1 MLLFLVT
8 SGGDAMV
15 NVFSI
20 EFSIDAEL
28 ESQLQGRSNHYN
40 HYINGITTHYAIYI
54 NVIMALWML
63 FLILALCVGL
73 NPIIR
78 SQNVEITKRQME
90 LVKNVTRVLD
100 AAIKGN
106 SATTKINNKMK

>member
-1 MLLFLVT
+1 
-8 SGGDAMV
+8 
-15 NVFSI
+15 
-20 EFSIDAEL
+20 
-28 ESQLQGRSNHYN
+28 
-40 HYINGITTHYAIYI
+40 
-54 NVIMALWML
+54 ML

-106 SATTKINNKMK
+106 SVTTKINNKMKLRTIRITEDYFMRKCLINFC

>member
-1 MLLFLVT
+1 
-8 SGGDAMV
+8 
-15 NVFSI
+15 
-20 EFSIDAEL
+20 
-28 ESQLQGRSNHYN
+28 
-40 HYINGITTHYAIYI
+40 
-54 NVIMALWML
+54 ML